1 MAIKGIVGAGGK
13 LYLRTESGLH
23 TLKNNGKEPRDWDK
37 AQFSSTPGEG
47 PFMEFFFGEI
57 YDLVNTSTI
66 DGKQGS
72 GRAARRD
79 YGHGYGGTAACV

>member
-57 YDLVNTSTI
+57 YDLGVAS
-66 DGKQGS
+66 K
-72 GRAARRD
+72 
-79 YGHGYGGTAACV
+79 